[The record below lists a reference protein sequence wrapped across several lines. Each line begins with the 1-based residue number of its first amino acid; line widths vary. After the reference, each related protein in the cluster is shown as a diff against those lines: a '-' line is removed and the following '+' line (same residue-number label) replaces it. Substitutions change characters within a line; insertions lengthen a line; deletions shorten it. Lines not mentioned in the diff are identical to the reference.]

1 MRISPVKNLLA
12 GAALLALTCVPALA
26 DAPKEEKIPLAE
38 LWTQTSAEYRG
49 LCYQAYNTASLQ
61 FDNWAPLLVKR
72 ADGKAYLPGSNKP
85 VAIILDLDETVI
97 NNSGYQA
104 YLYRTGSTFN
114 PKIWDAWVQ
123 YQAQNKAAGPSLPGA
138 VDFLAKAEA
147 MGVTPI
153 FISNRAAGYE
163 KETIQVLR
171 NCGINTENIDERLLL
186 RKDGDALTQQD
197 KEYLTEAGLNENEK
211 ASTAVFK
218 GEGHKEGRR
227 LYIQTKYDVL
237 AYFGD
242 VYGDFEPFVALADSG
257 LQKFQQRNASADAN
271 RDKFGRS
278 WFIMPNP
285 MYGYWSVGSAI
296 PEGKVRES
304 LSDYG
309 FEVFLRGR
317 RLIK

>member
-1 MRISPVKNLLA
+1 MRISPLKNLLA

-26 DAPKEEKIPLAE
+26 EAPKEEKIPLAE

-61 FDNWAPLLVKR
+61 FDNWAPLLTKGV
-72 ADGKAYLPGSNKP
+72 DGKAYLPGSTKP

-104 YLYRTGSTFN
+104 YLYRTDSTFTT
-114 PKIWDAWVQ
+114 KVRDAWVQ
-123 YQAQNKAAGPSLPGA
+123 FQAQNISAGPPLPGA
-138 VDFLAKAEA
+138 VDFLKKVEA

-171 NCGINTENIDERLLL
+171 NYGINTDNIEDRLLL

-197 KEYLTEAGLNENEK
+197 REYLKAAGLSEDK
-211 ASTAVFK
+211 SASVAVFQ

-227 LYIQTKYDVL
+227 LYIQTSYDVL

-257 LQKFQQRNASADAN
+257 LKKFQQRNASAEAN

-278 WFIMPNP
+278 WFILPNP
-285 MYGYWSVGSAI
+285 MYGYWGVGAAI
-296 PEGKVRES
+296 PEGKVKES